1 MIWDLHTHLTNALR
15 GETIPE
21 KAAHLIEV
29 GSRLGIGRFCIFMGL
44 NWERDPSPESLRKQN
59 DDILEAVSAHP
70 DSLTGFV
77 YLNPK
82 HVAASLDELKRC
94 VRDGPMCGVKL
105 WVAHRCSEPEL
116 DPIVELATELK
127 APVFQHTWLK
137 TNGNYPGES
146 TPEDVAILAA
156 RHPEATLVC
165 GHTGGNW
172 ERAIPVVRPH
182 RNVSIGLAGFDPT
195 AGVAEMGVR
204 ELGAERL
211 LWGSDAPGRSFA
223 SQLGKVKGADI
234 TEPEREMIL
243 SGNLRRVLGPI
254 FQEKGFVA

>member
-1 MIWDLHTHLTNALR
+1 
-15 GETIPE
+15 
-21 KAAHLIEV
+21 
-29 GSRLGIGRFCIFMGL
+29 
-44 NWERDPSPESLRKQN
+44 
-59 DDILEAVSAHP
+59 
-70 DSLTGFV
+70 
-77 YLNPK
+77 
-82 HVAASLDELKRC
+82 
-94 VRDGPMCGVKL
+94 MCGVKL

-195 AGVAEMGVR
+195 AGVVEMGVR

-254 FQEKGFVA
+254 FQAKGFVA